1 MRQFAR
7 FCLAGGLAFV
17 VDAGILH
24 SAVSAGL
31 DPYTGRVLSYLCA
44 VTATWWLNRT
54 YTFTVSAGKPR
65 LREWG
70 HYAVSQLGGGSVN
83 YLIYAGFVY
92 AVPLVARH
100 PVLGVAAG
108 SAGGLVVNFLLARRY
123 VFR

>member
-1 MRQFAR
+1 MRQFVR

-24 SAVSAGL
+24 SVVVAGV

-44 VTATWWLNRT
+44 VTTTWWLNRT
-54 YTFTVSAGKPR
+54 YTFTETAGKPG

-70 HYAVSQLGGGSVN
+70 RYAVSQLGGGSVN
-83 YLIYAGFVY
+83 YLTYAGLMY
-92 AVPLVARH
+92 AVPLVERH

-108 SAGGLVVNFLLARRY
+108 SAAGLVVNFLLARRY